1 MSPTSPMC
9 GRLWSLVR
17 PRDGEFAGQV
27 VGRDGRGLAGHA
39 VSSRIDGWALPGESG
54 EEVLQR
60 ARDAAEDQRAHLESF
75 NPEDFV
81 RLQCSLPTGIGDGF
95 NERMATVRKP
105 RPREQRSDAARNHE
119 ALVRAATAAVHR
131 EGPRV
136 SMATIAADAGVGI
149 GTLYR
154 HFPTREDLL
163 NFLTHRSFE
172 QVLSNVRA
180 AESDGTTASDALRRF
195 IEAAITQRNELV
207 LPLHGGLPVTVPETL
222 AVRDQVHRAVQR
234 IIERG
239 RTDGTISQ
247 DVTPRDVVVF
257 GAMLAQP
264 RQSDPEWDATCRRL
278 LATYV
283 NGLRAC

>member
-1 MSPTSPMC
+1 M
-9 GRLWSLVR
+9 G
-17 PRDGEFAGQV
+17 
-27 VGRDGRGLAGHA
+27 
-39 VSSRIDGWALPGESG
+39 
-54 EEVLQR
+54 
-60 ARDAAEDQRAHLESF
+60 
-75 NPEDFV
+75 
-81 RLQCSLPTGIGDGF
+81 
-95 NERMATVRKP
+95 TVRNS

-154 HFPTREDLL
+154 HFPNREDLL
-163 NFLTHRSFE
+163 NSLTHRSFE
-172 QVLSNVRA
+172 QVLVNVQA
-180 AESDGTTASDALRRF
+180 ADCDAATASDALRRF
-195 IEAAITQRNELV
+195 VEAAITQRNELV

-222 AVRDQVHRAVQR
+222 AVRDQVHGAVQR

-247 DVTPRDVVVF
+247 DVSPRDVVAF

-278 LATYV
+278 LAAYV
-283 NGLRAC
+283 NGLRAR

>member
-1 MSPTSPMC
+1 M
-9 GRLWSLVR
+9 G
-17 PRDGEFAGQV
+17 
-27 VGRDGRGLAGHA
+27 
-39 VSSRIDGWALPGESG
+39 
-54 EEVLQR
+54 
-60 ARDAAEDQRAHLESF
+60 
-75 NPEDFV
+75 
-81 RLQCSLPTGIGDGF
+81 
-95 NERMATVRKP
+95 TVRKS
-105 RPREQRSDAARNHE
+105 RPREQRSDAARNHK

-163 NFLTHRSFE
+163 NSLTHRSFE
-172 QVLSNVRA
+172 QVLANVQA
-180 AESDGTTASDALRRF
+180 ADSDAATAGDALRSF
-195 IEAAITQRNELV
+195 VEAAITQRNELV

-247 DVTPRDVVVF
+247 NVTSRDVVAF

-264 RQSDPEWDATCRRL
+264 RQSDPEWDATSRRL

-283 NGLRAC
+283 NGLRAH

>member
-1 MSPTSPMC
+1 MK
-9 GRLWSLVR
+9 G
-17 PRDGEFAGQV
+17 
-27 VGRDGRGLAGHA
+27 
-39 VSSRIDGWALPGESG
+39 
-54 EEVLQR
+54 
-60 ARDAAEDQRAHLESF
+60 
-75 NPEDFV
+75 
-81 RLQCSLPTGIGDGF
+81 
-95 NERMATVRKP
+95 MATVRES
-105 RPREQRSDAARNHE
+105 RPRGQRSDAARNHE

-163 NFLTHRSFE
+163 NSLTHRSFE
-172 QVLSNVRA
+172 QVLSNVQA

-195 IEAAITQRNELV
+195 VEAAISQRNELV

-222 AVRDQVHRAVQR
+222 AVRGQVHRALQR

-239 RTDGTISQ
+239 RVDGTISQ

-264 RQSDPEWDATCRRL
+264 RESDPEWDTTCRRL

>member
-1 MSPTSPMC
+1 
-9 GRLWSLVR
+9 
-17 PRDGEFAGQV
+17 
-27 VGRDGRGLAGHA
+27 
-39 VSSRIDGWALPGESG
+39 
-54 EEVLQR
+54 
-60 ARDAAEDQRAHLESF
+60 
-75 NPEDFV
+75 
-81 RLQCSLPTGIGDGF
+81 
-95 NERMATVRKP
+95 MATMRKP
-105 RPREQRSDAARNHE
+105 RPREKRSDAARNHK
-119 ALVRAATAAVHR
+119 ALVRAATAALHR

-136 SMATIAADAGVGI
+136 SMATIAAEAGVGI

-154 HFPTREDLL
+154 HFPSREDLL

-172 QVLSNVRA
+172 QVLSNVQA

-195 IEAAITQRNELV
+195 IEAAIVQRNELV
-207 LPLHGGLPVTVPETL
+207 LPLHGGSPVTVPDTL
-222 AVRDQVHRAVQR
+222 ALRDQVHRAVQR

-239 RTDGTISQ
+239 HNDGTISQ

-264 RQSDPEWDATCRRL
+264 RPSDPEWDATCRRL